1 MFVKGREKEE
11 RREGREEIVGAFFFR
26 FDLNKEILF

>member
-1 MFVKGREKEE
+1 MFVKGAKEE